1 MRKADCNS
9 SESRMAS
16 LQRSLGTLP
25 GRFFRFFVETDP
37 SAGHDRRTHITFLCI
52 MITCTTL
59 PFFLRLPSS
68 PGSAKLSFFGLEL
81 PSACPT
87 YSFFGFE
94 CPGCG
99 LTRSFVSLAHG
110 RFQESIGYHRLGLL
124 LYVFC
129 LSQVGFR
136 TYALR
141 RLRQPLPERLLA
153 VQTWIAWALIALL
166 IVNWMAGFFLGANG
180 SQLVL

>member
-9 SESRMAS
+9 SEFRMAS
-16 LQRSLGTLP
+16 LYRSLWNLS

-37 SAGHDRRTHITFLCI
+37 SAGHDRRTHITFLSI
-52 MITCTTL
+52 MIICTTL

-68 PGSAKLSFFGLEL
+68 GSAKLSFLGLEL

-110 RFQESIGYHRLGLL
+110 RFLESIGYHRLGLL

-129 LSQVGFR
+129 LSQVVFR
-136 TYALR
+136 IYALR
-141 RLRQPLPERLLA
+141 RLRRPLPERLLA
-153 VQTWIAWALIALL
+153 VQTWIAWALITLL
-166 IVNWMAGFFLGANG
+166 IVNWTAGFFLGANG